1 MSDAKAMPTPYRRA
15 GYIAQNNGGPL
26 KPGQRRRLD
35 HKKNRNVHHRPR
47 HQEFQKDMAAKF
59 PGVKLDLSPAPGTD
73 KTKYTLDHRGRVT
86 TVKTGQGPPTRRG
99 LRRLIRRGR
108 DK

>member
-1 MSDAKAMPTPYRRA
+1 MSNAKAMPTPYRRA
-15 GYIAQNNGGPL
+15 GYRAQNDGGPL

-35 HKKNRNVHHRPR
+35 HKKNRNVHHKARKAIEER
-47 HQEFQKDMAAKF
+47 LSQTSI
-59 PGVKLDLSPAPGTD
+59 KLDLSPAPGTD
-73 KTKYTLDHRGRVT
+73 KVKYTLDHRGRVT